1 MENGRMTFTPKRVGL
16 AIAALVLLLLLAA
29 WQWRAAEERRR
40 DEEIATAE
48 GLARVLTATF
58 AGRTDLKVSNIS
70 GTIDVTSVDRGPIF
84 SSEQRATLPFSVD
97 YYVDLSKVD
106 ADDARYDPRSRT
118 LTVEVPPVRIAEPNI
133 DLTKGKVGTAEG
145 FWVSRRASADLIR
158 RGLTL
163 TKAQA
168 EKTAARPEHVERARV
183 EARQRIQALLKLP
196 LEAAGLDD
204 VSVAVRFAGE
214 PGGDPSYLDASITY
228 NEAMEEARRR
238 RAAEGR

>member
-1 MENGRMTFTPKRVGL
+1 MDKNRMRLTPKQIVL
-16 AIAALVLLLLLAA
+16 AVVLLVLVLIVAT
-29 WQWRAAEERRR
+29 WQWRGADERRR

-106 ADDARYDPRSRT
+106 VQDTRYNPESRI
-118 LTVEVPPVRIAEPNI
+118 LTIEVPPVRIAEPNI
-133 DLTKGKVGTAEG
+133 DLTRGKVGTAEG

-168 EKTAARPEHVERARV
+168 EKTAAKPENIKRARS

-196 LEAAGLDD
+196 LEAAGHEE
-204 VSVAVRFAGE
+204 VSVAVRFGDE
-214 PGGDPSYLDASITY
+214 PGDDPSYLDASITY
-228 NEAMEEARRR
+228 NEAIEEARRR
-238 RAAEGR
+238 RAAGN

>member
-16 AIAALVLLLLLAA
+16 AIAALVLVLLLAS

-133 DLTKGKVGTAEG
+133 DLTKGKVL
-145 FWVSRRASADLIR
+145 SLI
-158 RGLTL
+158 
-163 TKAQA
+163 
-168 EKTAARPEHVERARV
+168 H
-183 EARQRIQALLKLP
+183 I
-196 LEAAGLDD
+196 
-204 VSVAVRFAGE
+204 
-214 PGGDPSYLDASITY
+214 
-228 NEAMEEARRR
+228 
-238 RAAEGR
+238 